1 MGSSSA
7 SAVCLK
13 GLLRYPELQ
22 VVGLV
27 TQPDRPAGRGRE
39 LTPCPCRQ
47 YAIARGIKE
56 CITPENVNAPEALAW
71 IRAKKPDAIAVV
83 AFGQFLKKEIL
94 ELPPFGCINC
104 HFSLLPKYRGAAPVT
119 AAVLA
124 GDELSGVSVIKM
136 GLGMDD
142 GPILMSK
149 VEPVYPEDT
158 AETLMEK
165 LAICGGVTLAKTMR
179 MLAAGTLP
187 PPQPQEE
194 ARVTFAHKIKKSDG
208 LIDWSRLRSYDIER
222 MLEREL
228 PDLTDQM
235 RHILLEDVRKVGMK
249 MVDDRLAL
257 MPGVPELLDDLDDQ
271 GYRVAVATTTSR
283 ELTEHRLK
291 KMGVYDRFEYIL
303 CGNEVVKRKPDPEI
317 YLKVLNALELRQEE
331 VLVLEDTGY
340 GVAAASAAGC
350 DVIMVPS
357 VNEPTEAEEARA
369 YSIEKDLFAALERV
383 RSDFICINGER

>member
-39 LTPCPCRQ
+39 LTPCPCRK
-47 YAIARGIKE
+47 YAIERGIKE
-56 CITPENVNAPEALAW
+56 CITPENVNAPEALDW

-149 VEPVYPEDT
+149 VEPIYPEDT

-187 PPQPQEE
+187 PPVAQEE
-194 ARVTFAHKIKKSDG
+194 ARVTFAHKIKKTDG

-222 MLEREL
+222 MLRAYMRFRKKGNTGRVSVMGVEFVPTEKIEPAWRGEMPGTIL
-228 PDLTDQM
+228 AATKRGPVVRTVDGAILLVSLKAEGARAMGGGQFLLGRPLVPLTDM
-235 RHILLEDVRKVGMK
+235 LL
-249 MVDDRLAL
+249 
-257 MPGVPELLDDLDDQ
+257 
-271 GYRVAVATTTSR
+271 
-283 ELTEHRLK
+283 
-291 KMGVYDRFEYIL
+291 
-303 CGNEVVKRKPDPEI
+303 NE
-317 YLKVLNALELRQEE
+317 
-331 VLVLEDTGY
+331 
-340 GVAAASAAGC
+340 
-350 DVIMVPS
+350 
-357 VNEPTEAEEARA
+357 
-369 YSIEKDLFAALERV
+369 
-383 RSDFICINGER
+383 

>member
-47 YAIARGIKE
+47 YAIERGIKE
-56 CITPENVNAPEALAW
+56 CIMPENVNAPEALAW
-71 IRAKKPDAIAVV
+71 IRAKRPDAIAVV

-104 HFSLLPKYRGAAPVT
+104 HFSLLPKYRGASPVT

-149 VEPVYPEDT
+149 VEPIYPEDT

-187 PPQPQEE
+187 PPVPQEE
-194 ARVTFAHKIKKSDG
+194 ARVTFAHKIKKTDG

-222 MLEREL
+222 MLRAYVPWPGCYTFLPMRFRKKGFSGRVLVTDVEFLKTDQIDPAWRSEL
-228 PDLTDQM
+228 PGTVLKSTD
-235 RHILLEDVRKVGMK
+235 RGPIVRTGDGVLL
-249 MVDDRLAL
+249 LASL
-257 MPGVPELLDDLDDQ
+257 KAEGAREMDGGSFLRGRPLQPISDMLL
-271 GYRVAVATTTSR
+271 GS
-283 ELTEHRLK
+283 
-291 KMGVYDRFEYIL
+291 
-303 CGNEVVKRKPDPEI
+303 
-317 YLKVLNALELRQEE
+317 
-331 VLVLEDTGY
+331 
-340 GVAAASAAGC
+340 
-350 DVIMVPS
+350 
-357 VNEPTEAEEARA
+357 
-369 YSIEKDLFAALERV
+369 
-383 RSDFICINGER
+383 

>member
-1 MGSSSA
+1 MRIVFMGSSSA

-39 LTPCPCRQ
+39 LTPCPCRK
-47 YAIARGIKE
+47 YAIERGIKE
-56 CITPENVNAPEALAW
+56 CITPENVNTPEALDW
-71 IRAKKPDAIAVV
+71 IRAKRPDAIAVV

-149 VEPVYPEDT
+149 VEPIYPEDT

-194 ARVTFAHKIKKSDG
+194 ARVTFAHKIKKTDG

-222 MLEREL
+222 MLRAYVPWPGCYTFL
-228 PDLTDQM
+228 PM
-235 RHILLEDVRKVGMK
+235 RFRRKGNT
-249 MVDDRLAL
+249 
-257 MPGVPELLDDLDDQ
+257 G
-271 GYRVAVATTTSR
+271 RVAV
-283 ELTEHRLK
+283 
-291 KMGVYDRFEYIL
+291 MGVEF
-303 CGNEVVKRKPDPEI
+303 
-317 YLKVLNALELRQEE
+317 
-331 VLVLEDTGY
+331 
-340 GVAAASAAGC
+340 
-350 DVIMVPS
+350 VPS
-357 VNEPTEAEEARA
+357 EKIDPAWRGEMPGTVLSTTKRGPIIRTLDGAVLLLSLKAEGARA
-369 YSIEKDLFAALERV
+369 MGGGQFLLGRPLV
-383 RSDFICINGER
+383 PLSDMLLNG